1 MDSIIAKFISDN
13 ITVSEGKRLMNKDV
27 MDAWVATTGE
37 TTGRNKLYAAIY
49 ALHGVYKGQGFFTNV
64 EFTPKEVKTVQEAKD
79 VQVQAPGLT
88 AFEQAQ
94 LEIQRAALESK
105 ERARRSKM
113 EAEAKFA
120 AEKAAAKA
128 AKADAEAKLAREK
141 MEAEKIK
148 AEAEAKLAREK
159 IAAEKIKAEAEAKLA
174 REKIAA
180 EKIKAEAEAKIAREK
195 IAAEK
200 IKAEAEKIKAE
211 AEAKIAREKIAAEKI
226 KAEAEAKIAREKI
239 AADVKIAAEKA
250 AAKAAKAEAE
260 AKLAREKA
268 AAKAAKAEMDAKL
281 AREKIESDKS
291 IAAESNATKL
301 RMVEL
306 KVNAAK
312 HLMEM
317 KLAEGERNR
326 EFQRIENNKSRALYA
341 VSSYNRHLDP
351 EVVGTVSK
359 QYVTSDSLRRCI
371 EFNAWDW
378 TGEHNKLA
386 MGSLKN
392 TISSMEEKIEIVM
405 DGKSVEKNVIALE
418 TAIDLTSKVDVGVI
432 PAKVVDEG
440 LKLVSE
446 IRVDDVSKPVVEE
459 STAIAVAEIAGSQS
473 MLLKRLVEVPKI
485 ASRDEDRHMKKEVD
499 WMVVDQSAK
508 KDKAKK
514 LDKRRY
520 IRSKQSASFGGNGQI
535 FVKCDCCGVSM
546 DLDDGGCH
554 RGHNLPDS
562 RGGSWDKSNIRL
574 ICASCNL
581 NMSDKYTIREYKIKV
596 LYIPITHDAS
606 DASEVVSDDSEASCD
621 DASEASCDDAS
632 EASCG
637 DASEAS
643 CGDEC

>member
-88 AFEQAQ
+88 AFEQAPGLTAFEQAQ

-128 AKADAEAKLAREK
+128 AKAEAEAKLAREK

-159 IAAEKIKAEAEAKLA
+159 MEAEKIKAEAEAKLA
-174 REKIAA
+174 REKM
-180 EKIKAEAEAKIAREK
+180 EAEAKLAREK
-195 IAAEK
+195 M
-200 IKAEAEKIKAE
+200 
-211 AEAKIAREKIAAEKI
+211 
-226 KAEAEAKIAREKI
+226 
-239 AADVKIAAEKA
+239 
-250 AAKAAKAEAE
+250 EAE

-446 IRVDDVSKPVVEE
+446 IPVDDVSKPVVEE

-535 FVKCDCCGVSM
+535 FVKCDCCRVSM

-632 EASCG
+632 EASCDDASEASCG

>member
-88 AFEQAQ
+88 AFEQAPGLTAFEQAQ

-128 AKADAEAKLAREK
+128 AKAEAEAKLAREK

-159 IAAEKIKAEAEAKLA
+159 MEAEAKLA
-174 REKIAA
+174 REKM
-180 EKIKAEAEAKIAREK
+180 
-195 IAAEK
+195 
-200 IKAEAEKIKAE
+200 
-211 AEAKIAREKIAAEKI
+211 
-226 KAEAEAKIAREKI
+226 
-239 AADVKIAAEKA
+239 
-250 AAKAAKAEAE
+250 EAE

-378 TGEHNKLA
+378 TGEHNLPA
-386 MGSLKN
+386 MKSLKN

-446 IRVDDVSKPVVEE
+446 IPVDDVSKPVVEE

-535 FVKCDCCGVSM
+535 FVKCDCCRVSM

-621 DASEASCDDAS
+621 DDSEASCDDASEASCDDAS